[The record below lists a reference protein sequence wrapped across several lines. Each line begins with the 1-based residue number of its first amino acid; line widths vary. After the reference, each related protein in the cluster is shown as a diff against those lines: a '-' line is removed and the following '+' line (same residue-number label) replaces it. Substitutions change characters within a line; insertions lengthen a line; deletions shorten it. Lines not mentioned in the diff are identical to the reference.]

1 MKKIV
6 FLLCVFVFVSC
17 SNNNNSSDEITQEKL
32 AQRKQEIMNYI
43 NSFECTGS
51 CNYIAF
57 GSKPCGGPR
66 EYLVFSSAVDFFVLD
81 DLVTEYNELDN
92 LFNIQTGA
100 VSDCMVVSPPTNVDC
115 INGDCVVVE

>member
-6 FLLCVFVFVSC
+6 FLIYVLVLISC
-17 SNNNNSSDEITQEKL
+17 TNNDSSSDEITQEQLVQK
-32 AQRKQEIMNYI
+32 KQEILNYI

-66 EYLVFSSAVDFFVLD
+66 EYLVFPSTVDFFVIN
-81 DLVTEYNELDN
+81 DLVTEYNEMDN

-100 VSDCMVVSPPTNVDC
+100 VSDCMLVTPPTNLDC
-115 INGDCVVVE
+115 VNGDCVILN

>member
-6 FLLCVFVFVSC
+6 FLLYVLVLISC
-17 SNNNNSSDEITQEKL
+17 TNNDSSSDEITQEQLVQK
-32 AQRKQEIMNYI
+32 KQEILNYI

-66 EYLVFSSAVDFFVLD
+66 EYLVFPSTVDFFVIN
-81 DLVTEYNELDN
+81 DLVTEYNEMDN

-100 VSDCMVVSPPTNVDC
+100 VSDCMLVTPPTNLDC
-115 INGDCVVVE
+115 VNGDCVILN